1 MLRVGLKLRYLKQI
15 FIIFLIVVF
24 THSTTA
30 SALTI
35 PRDAEIDNARAEIAQ
50 TKKELAVAQDVL
62 KKTTEELNNAVAE
75 DKRIRAELEEAQR
88 QRDKIIAEI
97 TALIAEIARVQAQI
111 DDLVRAT
118 FIDGTQQELYLVEAI
133 LSSADS
139 NEALATFA
147 SLQAL
152 LNNSSKIIK
161 ELNDDK
167 AALEVKEKELEVR
180 EAEISEKKAI
190 SAEIVIEL
198 TKVRARAVEEAEK
211 IKKIVAA
218 QEVILKRLVLAGLAR
233 NRGNVSARV
242 GPGDRI
248 LGSDISRWQ
257 HAGNAPINFVKMYD
271 AGVRF
276 LFIKGTD
283 SNVLGAAAAKYW
295 SSIDFPAAR
304 EAGLLT
310 GIYHASLIPRGISA
324 DAAFAAGQQQADL
337 PIDHLNSLGGLV
349 PGVLPIVLDVESF
362 SRPSGTSAAVV
373 TNFSL
378 GFTARVKERTGKTPI
393 IYSNLNFIRSYLQS
407 PALTSN
413 YLWVANYSQTSNPA
427 STPSGGCSRTLW
439 SSSACDLNWTFWQYT
454 DRGDGS
460 AYGIP
465 RGGLDLNVFA
475 FSSNELLAMAGY

>member
-1 MLRVGLKLRYLKQI
+1 MLRVGLKIRYLKQI

-62 KKTTEELNNAVAE
+62 KKTTEELNDAVAE

-198 TKVRARAVEEAEK
+198 TKVRARAAEEAEK

-393 IYSNLNFIRSYLQS
+393 IYSNLNFVRSYLVS

-427 STPSGGCSRTLW
+427 STPSGGCSRTVW

-454 DRGDGS
+454 DRGNGP

>member
-1 MLRVGLKLRYLKQI
+1 MLRVGLKIRYLKQI

-198 TKVRARAVEEAEK
+198 TKVRARAAEETEK

-324 DAAFAAGQQQADL
+324 DAAFAVGQQQADL

-427 STPSGGCSRTLW
+427 STPSGGCSRTVW

-454 DRGDGS
+454 DRGNGP

>member
-1 MLRVGLKLRYLKQI
+1 MLRVGLKIRYLKQI

-198 TKVRARAVEEAEK
+198 TKVRARAAEEAEK

-427 STPSGGCSRTLW
+427 STPSGGCSRTVW

-454 DRGDGS
+454 DRGNGP

>member
-1 MLRVGLKLRYLKQI
+1 MLRVGLKIRYLKQI

-198 TKVRARAVEEAEK
+198 TKVRARAAEEAEK

-310 GIYHASLIPRGISA
+310 GIYHAALIPRGISA

-378 GFTARVKERTGKTPI
+378 GFTARVKERTGKNPI

-454 DRGDGS
+454 DRANGP

>member
-1 MLRVGLKLRYLKQI
+1 MLRVGLKIRYLKQI

-198 TKVRARAVEEAEK
+198 TKVRARAAEEAEK

-393 IYSNLNFIRSYLQS
+393 IYSNLNFVRSYLVS

-427 STPSGGCSRTLW
+427 STPSGGCSRTVW

-454 DRGDGS
+454 DRGNGP

>member
-378 GFTARVKERTGKTPI
+378 GFTARVKERTGKNPI
-393 IYSNLNFIRSYLQS
+393 IYSNLNFIRSYLQN